1 MENHGKIMELCFWIS
16 VGTLN
21 SDPFIFVF
29 SWFVRAM
36 EMELE
41 QEEEQVSITTL
52 SPYQVKQLLIS
63 ILIKHPEE
71 YDFRL
76 PLQRRQIDGALSRVP
91 KDFYERVWE
100 ILERTPGGIKVAG
113 YLLPQVLNLPFFSH
127 KAPTITAAVSQ
138 LWLVNSFC
146 LLIFLSSLYKRCFMF
161 IWTNLKMPLLI
172 YFSL

>member
-1 MENHGKIMELCFWIS
+1 
-16 VGTLN
+16 
-21 SDPFIFVF
+21 
-29 SWFVRAM
+29 
-36 EMELE
+36 MELE

-113 YLLPQVLNLPFFSH
+113 YLLPQVLNLPFF
-127 KAPTITAAVSQ
+127 
-138 LWLVNSFC
+138 
-146 LLIFLSSLYKRCFMF
+146 
-161 IWTNLKMPLLI
+161 
-172 YFSL
+172 